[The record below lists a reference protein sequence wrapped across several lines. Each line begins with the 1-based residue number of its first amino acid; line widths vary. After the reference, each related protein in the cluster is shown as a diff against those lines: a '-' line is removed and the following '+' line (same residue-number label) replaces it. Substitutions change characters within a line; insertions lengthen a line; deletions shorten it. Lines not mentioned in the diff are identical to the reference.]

1 MASYDSKSHLLAQ
14 IQDIRENRDK
24 VVDELVLTHARAE
37 KAEKAVEHWQEAT
50 KKVMAESKANFNRAI
65 AAEVQVVQLEE
76 DLYQSRGCSEAALYL
91 CKKSQEKDEEIAALK
106 ANLARVEKNYKDLFA
121 ADFSKCSPAS
131 Q

>member
-24 VVDELVLTHARAE
+24 VVDEYQKTRNRAE

-50 KKVMAESKANFNRAI
+50 EIVMAESKANFNRAI

-76 DLYQSRGCSEAALYL
+76 EVYQSRGSSEAALYL
-91 CKKSQEKDEEIAALK
+91 CSRCNAKDEEIAALK
-106 ANLARVEKNYKDLFA
+106 ANLARVEQNL
-121 ADFSKCSPAS
+121 AS
-131 Q
+131 VLLLIRAREPSAK